1 MATVQIDTKRLL
13 GMEEDRALRLIV
25 AAGGIACVVIKDH
38 YPLVTNTD
46 FRMDRICVEIRNG
59 KVFRAWCG

>member
-25 AAGGIACVVIKDH
+25 AAGGIACVVTRDFF
-38 YPLVTNTD
+38 PLVRNTD
-46 FRMDRICVEIRNG
+46 FRMDRICVEIKKG
-59 KVFRAWCG
+59 VVVRAWCG